1 MTISV
6 QTILSSH
13 VPAEGGRSRTLTT
26 FLVTYPLWIHAQM
39 KAHRKIR
46 VDDTGECMLNSEYHL
61 TPGVMDQDNISRNA
75 SSNRAVPTTRLM
87 AEVSVNPAMPSFFGA
102 EQRGMQAFELCNNLI
117 TIDGEQYTAEEAW
130 QEASRSAIKF
140 ASAFATA
147 GYHKQV
153 VNRLMMPFQ
162 HITVVMSSDDWSG
175 FLAQRDHEDA
185 DPTMKEL
192 ARLIRIE
199 LEKPAMQILEPG
211 EMHLPF
217 VEDSD
222 WEDIIGSLGLA
233 VTPDRIK
240 AYRRNSVNLMSEYA
254 LEYGET
260 LWNNRVGDCWKLNGE
275 IEAKLS
281 WSSRAI
287 FAEMIKL
294 SVARCASAS
303 YNTVDGFKMD
313 TMRATALY
321 TRLAKADPMH
331 LSPFEHQAVALPA
344 YNTGL
349 NGNLTNIFIQFR
361 KLIEGLPVLREI

>member
-222 WEDIIGSLGLA
+222 WEEIIGSLGLA
-233 VTPDRIK
+233 VTPERIK
-240 AYRRNSVNLMSEYA
+240 AYRRNTKNILSEYA
-254 LEYGET
+254 NNYCDYGVT
-260 LWNNRVGDCWKLNGE
+260 NIANRPLS
-275 IEAKLS
+275 LS
-281 WSSRAI
+281 WSSLAI
-287 FAEMIKL
+287 FGEMIKL

-313 TMRATALY
+313 TGRSSALFS
-321 TRLAKADPMH
+321 RLAKADPMH

-344 YNTGL
+344 YDTKL
-349 NGNLTNIFIQFR
+349 NGNLTDVFIQFR
-361 KLIEGLPVLREI
+361 KLIEIIPALREI

>member
-1 MTISV
+1 MTTSV

-87 AEVSVNPAMPSFFGA
+87 AEVSVNPAMPNFFGA

-117 TIDGEQYTAEEAW
+117 TIDGEEYTAEEAW
-130 QEASRSAIKF
+130 QVASRSAIKF

-185 DPTMKEL
+185 DPAMREL

-222 WEDIIGSLGLA
+222 WEEVIGSLGLA
-233 VTPDRIK
+233 VTPERIK
-240 AYRRNSVNLMSEYA
+240 AYRRNTKNLLSEYGNSYRENLWA
-254 LEYGET
+254 NTVGEGQMT
-260 LWNNRVGDCWKLNGE
+260 QVVGAD
-275 IEAKLS
+275 LS
-281 WSSRAI
+281 WSSLVI
-287 FAEMIKL
+287 YSQMVKL

-313 TMRATALY
+313 ALRAASLY
-321 TRLAKADPMH
+321 ARLAKADPMH

-344 YNTGL
+344 YSSGL

-361 KLIEGLPVLREI
+361 KLIEALPALREI